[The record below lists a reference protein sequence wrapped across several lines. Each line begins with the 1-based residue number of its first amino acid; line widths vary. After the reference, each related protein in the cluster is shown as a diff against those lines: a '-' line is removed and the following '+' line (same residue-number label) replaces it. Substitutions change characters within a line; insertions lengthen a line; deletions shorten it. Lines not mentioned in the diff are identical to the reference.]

1 MAIGKLI
8 IYSAVVDLSTW
19 GECRHIEP
27 VLSPVKSF
35 RPVGMLWWYGQVT
48 TEDETKSSRSCLTG
62 LKWLGIAWSLCKS
75 LYSLKCVHSV
85 ETIIILLSV
94 SECMDFIQTWSGM
107 HWFWSF
113 IFSRVNANIC
123 ACVLNTTLF
132 IYIQSVIRFYH
143 TCRYMYIY
151 NVYIYMYTHAIID
164 WQLDYFNIL
173 IRSCTLYVH
182 VPLIYMY
189 MPIC

>member
-8 IYSAVVDLSTW
+8 IYSAVVDLSIW

-35 RPVGMLWWYGQVT
+35 RPVGMLWWYGQVARGWK
-48 TEDETKSSRSCLTG
+48 KSSRSCLTG
-62 LKWLGIAWSLCKS
+62 LKWPGKAWSLCKS

-85 ETIIILLSV
+85 ETMVILLSV

-123 ACVLNTTLF
+123 ACVFNTTLL
-132 IYIQSVIRFYH
+132 YIECY
-143 TCRYMYIY
+143 
-151 NVYIYMYTHAIID
+151 
-164 WQLDYFNIL
+164 
-173 IRSCTLYVH
+173 
-182 VPLIYMY
+182 
-189 MPIC
+189 